1 MKGGRLEL
9 LARCIT
15 YEIHK
20 HRDTCFVEGLCFGRT
35 GEIVTL
41 LVVCRSSRKDSCNN
55 RFYFVDDHHDSL
67 LQLILST
74 FLPQYN

>member
-1 MKGGRLEL
+1 MEGGRLEL

-41 LVVCRSSRKDSCNN
+41 LVVLDLRKDSCNN
-55 RFYFVDDHHDSL
+55 RFYFVDDH
-67 LQLILST
+67 I
-74 FLPQYN
+74 FFYNS

>member
-1 MKGGRLEL
+1 MHCCQEGLRNTRLVTSQSESSQMRLGVRRLEL

-20 HRDTCFVEGLCFGRT
+20 HRDTCFVKDTFFGRT

-41 LVVCRSSRKDSCNN
+41 LVVCRS
-55 RFYFVDDHHDSL
+55 
-67 LQLILST
+67 
-74 FLPQYN
+74 